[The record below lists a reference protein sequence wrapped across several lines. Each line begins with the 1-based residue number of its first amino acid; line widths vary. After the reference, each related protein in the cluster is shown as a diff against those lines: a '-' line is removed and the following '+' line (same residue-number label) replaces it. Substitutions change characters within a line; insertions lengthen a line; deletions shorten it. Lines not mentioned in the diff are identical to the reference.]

1 TVQLQVRNRGK
12 NYVWLDPLERVRRQ
26 PTVIRCNHESNSL
39 SCAFVFRAFWSFTTH
54 VYQVSVL
61 NRFRPRFQSGNW
73 VRSSHS
79 MCRKYDTV
87 GILGLLQEQ
96 KRTAALRMLAYGAS
110 AERGVRI
117 PMNTALTR
125 IYERPMGPNGQ
136 PMEHEPLIQNGQYNN
151 PMIYRYQEMQ
161 SSYVHERRQV
171 DLIEHLWEMK
181 GNHSG

>member
-1 TVQLQVRNRGK
+1 EEEEIRCRRVEEDREADEEEEEIVVAVCMLNESRQHYRRRGPNVDRHRQYQGK
-12 NYVWLDPLERVRRQ
+12 NLLEDYFI
-26 PTVIRCNHESNSL
+26 PNSL
-39 SCAFVFRAFWSFTTH
+39 YH
-54 VYQVSVL
+54 
-61 NRFRPRFQSGNW
+61 
-73 VRSSHS
+73 
-79 MCRKYDTV
+79 KYDTV
-87 GILGLLQEQ
+87 GILGLLSEQ

-136 PMEHEPLIQNGQYNN
+136 PMKHEPLIQNGQYNN
-151 PMIYRYQEMQ
+151 PMIDRYQEMQ